1 MLRNTLLV
9 AVSLLL
15 ALALCEGL
23 LRIFGQ
29 EMLPKPG
36 LYELDPETGKRM
48 RPGWTGNE
56 FGAPVEINS
65 LGLRNPEISYARTP
79 GRYRI
84 LAIGDSWTFGFR
96 LEEPDSYPRPLET
109 VLNQRARASGEPA
122 NIEVIN
128 SGVIGYSTAQE
139 AAYLRARGAR
149 FEPDLIV
156 VAFYPVNDTHHKL
169 RKYQRY
175 NRLRAIHP
183 LLLEIYRFPR
193 QLYLRQ
199 FIKGARQALKQRT
212 SDLRDWLTRDSIGD
226 DSHAPPDASGARK
239 RFKKS
244 YDNWADAYRPGR
256 SEWETARSA
265 LLEIGDT
272 SRKIGAEALVVL
284 LPDLPDLSRY
294 EFRDHPQVEPLLREA
309 VAEAGLDWL
318 DLLDTLRPW
327 RGREEEIQFSGLR
340 HPNARGYRI
349 IAEAVA
355 DRIEALYLKPARD
368 PEQASEF
375 ESDAFASR

>member
-84 LAIGDSWTFGFR
+84 LALGDSWTFGFR
-96 LEEPDSYPRPLET
+96 LEEPDSYPRQLET

-139 AAYLRARGAR
+139 AASLRARQVG
-149 FEPDLIV
+149 
-156 VAFYPVNDTHHKL
+156 
-169 RKYQRY
+169 
-175 NRLRAIHP
+175 
-183 LLLEIYRFPR
+183 LLV
-193 QLYLRQ
+193 
-199 FIKGARQALKQRT
+199 
-212 SDLRDWLTRDSIGD
+212 
-226 DSHAPPDASGARK
+226 
-239 RFKKS
+239 
-244 YDNWADAYRPGR
+244 
-256 SEWETARSA
+256 SA
-265 LLEIGDT
+265 LL
-272 SRKIGAEALVVL
+272 ALGSL
-284 LPDLPDLSRY
+284 AFTGGLPS
-294 EFRDHPQVEPLLREA
+294 
-309 VAEAGLDWL
+309 
-318 DLLDTLRPW
+318 
-327 RGREEEIQFSGLR
+327 
-340 HPNARGYRI
+340 
-349 IAEAVA
+349 
-355 DRIEALYLKPARD
+355 DRV
-368 PEQASEF
+368 ST
-375 ESDAFASR
+375 